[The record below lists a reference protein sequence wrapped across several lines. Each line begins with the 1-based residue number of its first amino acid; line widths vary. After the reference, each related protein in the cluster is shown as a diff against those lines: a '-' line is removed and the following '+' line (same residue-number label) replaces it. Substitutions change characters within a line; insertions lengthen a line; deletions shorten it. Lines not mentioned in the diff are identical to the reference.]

1 MPEYQLEVKQLV
13 DYPRCRIYRQFIQS
27 LIADRSFHSRGGSG
41 LFYFTVLCS
50 YANFRSSYQRIEKVS
65 YIVHPGEWICSL
77 SELTGNFRLKY
88 QHQALQVL
96 EHLQRQNYI
105 TFTRLAHGKVIKYR
119 ITDWQKSNT
128 VLDYNAPCQKDTG
141 FFFFPVSAVGELA
154 GMGKCSELDIIL
166 DLWLNT
172 VYKDDRVQGSDVGP
186 VVYYRSYTGDP
197 FISYT
202 ELAERWGVS
211 RSTVSRIL
219 NKLSAN
225 DYLTLI
231 AGTGKKGSVIYLNN
245 YLSTMF
251 QISDVLI
258 DKEEVAMFLCFNI
271 QIPETPSDEDCEIQ
285 EEQISV
291 SEELPCVSKTQIRAV
306 LTKAAEVLYLR
317 GIPCCRC
324 RNARYKLYS
333 YPGDCREKDLFELDI
348 SCTEGPALYRFEL
361 KLSCRITGSRTS
373 FLNERP
379 IQNPYPILRKNKRCF
394 WIWPHTAKTPVNP
407 HFSAVATP

>member
-1 MPEYQLEVKQLV
+1 MPEYQLEIKQIV
-13 DYPRCRIYRQFIQS
+13 DYPRCRIYRQFIRA
-27 LIADRSFHSRGGSG
+27 LMEDRSIRVSGGSG

-65 YIVHPGEWICSL
+65 YIVHPGEWICTL
-77 SELTGNFRLKY
+77 SELTETFRLKY

-96 EHLQRQNYI
+96 EHLQRQHYI
-105 TFTRLAHGKVIKYR
+105 TFTQLARGKLVKYR
-119 ITDWQKSNT
+119 ITDWQRNNT

-141 FFFFPVSAVGELA
+141 FFFFPISAVGELV

-166 DLWLNT
+166 DLWFNT
-172 VYKDDRVQGSDVGP
+172 VYKDNRVQGSDVGP

-202 ELAERWGVS
+202 ELADRWGVS

-219 NKLSAN
+219 NKLAAN

-251 QISDVLI
+251 QVSDVLI
-258 DKEEVAMFLCFNI
+258 DKEEVAMSLCFNI
-271 QIPETPSDEDCEIQ
+271 QITETPSDEDGEIL

-291 SEELPCVSKTQIRAV
+291 SEELPCVSKPQIRAI
-306 LTKAAEVLYLR
+306 LSKAAELLYIQ

-324 RNARYKLYS
+324 RHSLYKLYA
-333 YPGDCREKDLFELDI
+333 YQGDCKEKDLYELDI
-348 SCTEGPALYRFEL
+348 SCAEGPTRYRFEL
-361 KLSCRITGSRTS
+361 KLTQK
-373 FLNERP
+373 L
-379 IQNPYPILRKNKRCF
+379 
-394 WIWPHTAKTPVNP
+394 
-407 HFSAVATP
+407 